1 MKILNFFSISSTT
14 TASKRIFAVLQD
26 LLQFL
31 VLFARIQL
39 ELLVTL
45 AQAVLPKKQKDI
57 SGEVVLVS

>member
-1 MKILNFFSISSTT
+1 M
-14 TASKRIFAVLQD
+14 
-26 LLQFL
+26 QFL

-45 AQAVLPKKQKDI
+45 AQAVLPRKQKDI